1 MLLALAAVDLTSD
14 RNAPLLFILEMN
26 KRLLT
31 LPSDYACLYKFS
43 PPGPSTLDQGNIQS
57 TVDDH
62 PFVDFINPDPRQ
74 DTQAAVEGLKS
85 VFRVCSRGSR
95 TASQVVEMLPDLSN
109 SMDPTAPSWVVRKAE
124 REPLSAAMTT
134 MFDRTKR
141 VIGVG
146 KGSDGTIKVIRNLA
160 DGVKWNVS
168 HGATKRLAL
177 AYPAHEGQWTDGR
190 VDRSIQR
197 TIEPGTSAGV
207 PDRETFVVLST
218 DECRTLEEQYSPLFC
233 SMTPKDYGYM
243 Y

>member
-1 MLLALAAVDLTSD
+1 MDEGD
-14 RNAPLLFILEMN
+14 
-26 KRLLT
+26 
-31 LPSDYACLYKFS
+31 
-43 PPGPSTLDQGNIQS
+43 IQS
-57 TVDDH
+57 IVDDH
-62 PFVDFINPDPRQ
+62 PFLDFINPDPSQ
-74 DTQAAVEGLKS
+74 DTRAAVKGLKS
-85 VFRVCSRGSR
+85 AFQVCSRNCF
-95 TASQVVEMLPDLSN
+95 TVSQVLEILPKLSSHSAN
-109 SMDPTAPSWVVRKAE
+109 PSAPKWTVREAE
-124 REPLSAAMTT
+124 REPLSAAMTK
-134 MFDRTKR
+134 MFDRSKR

-177 AYPAHEGQWTDGR
+177 AYPAHEEQWTDGR

-207 PDRETFVVLST
+207 PDGETFVALST
-218 DECRTLEEQYSPLFC
+218 EECRTLEEQYSPLFC

>member
-1 MLLALAAVDLTSD
+1 
-14 RNAPLLFILEMN
+14 MN

-62 PFVDFINPDPRQ
+62 PFVDFINPDPSQ
-74 DTQAAVEGLKS
+74 DTQAAVDGLKS
-85 VFRVCSRGSR
+85 VFRVCSDGCY
-95 TASQVVEMLPDLSN
+95 TASQVVEMLPKLSHSAN
-109 SMDPTAPSWVVRKAE
+109 TSAPKWIVRQAQRE
-124 REPLSAAMTT
+124 RLSAAMST

-160 DGVKWNVS
+160 DGVKWEVS
-168 HGATKRLAL
+168 YGATERLAL
-177 AYPAHEGQWTDGR
+177 AYLAHDEQCTGDE
-190 VDRSIQR
+190 VDRSIRR
-197 TIEPGTSAGV
+197 TIEPGTKAGV

-218 DECRTLEEQYSPLFC
+218 EECETLEKQYSPLFC
-233 SMTPKDYGYM
+233 SMTPKDYGY
-243 Y
+243 